1 MCGIAGFFNAYAD
14 YNANRGWAKD
24 TIENMNRQLV
34 HRGPDDNGIYIS
46 KTFALGHN
54 RLSIIDL
61 SSGHQPMIRSIN
73 GKAFGIVYNGEIYN
87 MDELKAELQVKG
99 WEFKTT
105 SDTEVILVS
114 YLEYGYNF
122 VKKLNGIFAFAIMD
136 EQKNELILY
145 RDRSGI
151 KPLFYTVKNEAVVFA
166 SEIKAIFKYPEINP
180 KLDINGLN
188 EIFSIGPS
196 KTYGC
201 GVFKDIDEVLPGNY
215 IICSHNGLKKIQYW
229 KVESKPHEDNFETTV
244 KKTRKLLIDAVTMQ
258 MKSDVPICTFLSGGI
273 DSSLVSAICAQEL
286 AKKGEKLNTFS
297 FDFVNNDKYFKAN
310 NFQPSQDRPFA
321 EKMVQHIK
329 SNHKFLECNN
339 IDLADYLYKSV
350 DARDLPAMADI
361 DSSLLYF
368 CGIVKQY
375 NKVVLTGECADEI
388 FGGYPWF
395 HKKEFFEKDT
405 FPWMPNLEP
414 RKTLLSDEFLKELNM
429 DEYVK
434 RTYEKSL
441 AETPSLEG
449 ENSEEKRRREIAFL
463 NLKWFMQ
470 TLLDRMDRTSMF
482 SGLEA
487 RVPFA
492 DHRIIEYI
500 WNVPWEFKN
509 YNGTVK
515 GLLREASRGLVPDE
529 VLFRRKSPYP
539 KVYDPNFEKLLK
551 EVVIDIIEDTSSPV
565 LQFLDKKKVY
575 TFISSP
581 SDYGKPWFGQL
592 MAGPQMLGYLIQIN
606 YWIKKFNIEIV
617 GI

>member
-1 MCGIAGFFNAYAD
+1 MCGIAGFFNAYAN
-14 YNANRGWAKD
+14 YQNNYGWAKE
-24 TIENMNRQLV
+24 TIENMNSQLV

-46 KTFALGHN
+46 QNFALGHN

-61 SSGHQPMIRSIN
+61 STGHQPMIRNIN
-73 GKAFGIVYNGEIYN
+73 GKAFGIVYNGEVYN
-87 MDELKAELQVKG
+87 MDELKDELKAKG
-99 WEFKTT
+99 WEFSTT

-114 YLEYGYNF
+114 YLEYGYDF
-122 VKKLNGIFAFAIMD
+122 VNRLNGIFAFGIMD

-145 RDRSGI
+145 RDRCGI
-151 KPLFYTVKNEAVVFA
+151 KPLFYSVKDESVVFA
-166 SEIKAIFKYPEINP
+166 SEIKALFKYPEIKP

-201 GVFKDIDEVLPGNY
+201 GVFKDINEVLPGNY
-215 IICSHNGLKKIQYW
+215 IICSDKGLKEIEYW
-229 KVESKPHEDNFETTV
+229 KVESKPHEDNFEKTVQTT
-244 KKTRKLLIDAVTMQ
+244 RSLLKDAVTLQ
-258 MKSDVPICTFLSGGI
+258 MKSDVPICTFLSGGV
-273 DSSLVSAICAQEL
+273 DSSLISAICAEKL
-286 AKKGEKLNTFS
+286 SEKGEKLNTFS

-310 NFQPSQDRPFA
+310 NFQPSQDRPYV
-321 EKMVQHIK
+321 EKMVKYIN
-329 SNHKFLECNN
+329 SNHNYLECDN

-405 FPWMPNLEP
+405 FPWMPDLEP
-414 RKTLLSDEFLKELNM
+414 RKIMLSDEFLNELKM
-429 DEYVK
+429 EEYVK
-434 RTYEKSL
+434 KTYEKSI
-441 AETPSLEG
+441 AETPSLDG
-449 ENSEEKRRREIAFL
+449 ENEEEKRRREIAYL

-509 YNGTVK
+509 YNNTVK
-515 GLLREASRGLVPDE
+515 GLLREASRGFLPDE

-539 KVYDPNFEKLLK
+539 KVYDPNYEKLLK
-551 EVVIDIIEDTSSPV
+551 AKLIDMIEDNSSPV

-575 TFISSP
+575 NFISSS

-592 MAGPQMLGYLIQIN
+592 MAGPQMMGYLIQIN
-606 YWIKKFNIEIV
+606 YWMKKFDIEIV
-617 GI
+617 DV

>member
-1 MCGIAGFFNAYAD
+1 MCGIAGFFNAYED
-14 YNANRGWAKD
+14 YNKKYDWTKN
-24 TIENMNRQLV
+24 TIENINKQLV
-34 HRGPDDNGIYIS
+34 HRGPDDNGIFIS
-46 KTFALGHN
+46 KNFALGHN

-61 SSGHQPMIRSIN
+61 SNGHQPMIKHIN
-73 GKAFGIVYNGEIYN
+73 GKAFGIVYNGEVYN
-87 MDELKAELQVKG
+87 MDELKAELIDAG
-99 WEFKTT
+99 WEFNTT

-122 VKKLNGIFAFAIMD
+122 VNKLNGIFAFAIMD

-145 RDRSGI
+145 RDRCGI
-151 KPLFYTVKNEAVVFA
+151 KPLFYTVKDGTVVFG
-166 SEIKAIFKYPEINP
+166 SEIKALFKYPGVKA

-215 IICSHNGLKKIQYW
+215 IICSDKGCKEIEYW
-229 KVESKPHEDNFETTV
+229 KVKSKPHEDSFEKTV
-244 KKTRKLLIDAVTMQ
+244 EKTRNLLIDSITLQ
-258 MKSDVPICTFLSGGI
+258 MKSDVPICTFLSGGV
-273 DSSLVSAICAQEL
+273 DSSLVSAICAKEL
-286 AKKGEKLNTFS
+286 SKKGEKLNTFS

-310 NFQPSQDRPFA
+310 NFQPSQDRPYA
-321 EKMVQHIK
+321 EKMVKYIN
-329 SNHKFLECNN
+329 SNHNFLECNN

-368 CGIVKQY
+368 CKIVKRY

-405 FPWMPNLEP
+405 FPWMPDLEP
-414 RKTLLSDEFLKELNM
+414 RKVMLSDEFLNELKM

-434 RTYEKSL
+434 KTYKKSV
-441 AETPSLEG
+441 AETPLLDG
-449 ENSEEKRRREIAFL
+449 EKSDEKRRREISYL

-492 DHRIIEYI
+492 DHRIIEYV
-500 WNVPWEFKN
+500 WNVPWKFKY
-509 YNGTVK
+509 YNNTVK
-515 GLLREASRGLVPDE
+515 GLLREAARGLVPDE
-529 VLFRRKSPYP
+529 ILFRRKSPYP
-539 KVYDPNFEKLLK
+539 KVYDPNYEKLLK
-551 EVVIDIIEDTSSPV
+551 SELTEVIEDNSSPV

-575 TFISSP
+575 KFLSSP

-592 MAGPQMLGYLIQIN
+592 MAGPQMMGYLIQVN
-606 YWIKKFNIEIV
+606 YWMKKFDIEIV
-617 GI
+617 

>member
-14 YNANRGWAKD
+14 YNARHQQTKNV
-24 TIENMNRQLV
+24 IETMNKQLV

-46 KTFALGHN
+46 KTGALGHN

-61 SSGHQPMIRSIN
+61 SSGHQPMIKTIN
-73 GKAFGIVYNGEIYN
+73 GKSFGIVYNGEVYN
-87 MDELKAELQVKG
+87 MDELKEELQDKG
-99 WEFKTT
+99 WKFNTT
-105 SDTEVILVS
+105 SDTEVILIS
-114 YLEYGYNF
+114 YLEYGYDF
-122 VKKLNGIFAFAIMD
+122 VERLNGIFAFAIMD
-136 EQKNELILY
+136 EYKNELTLY
-145 RDRSGI
+145 RDRCGI
-151 KPLFYTVKNEAVVFA
+151 KPLFYTVKDETIIFA
-166 SEIKAIFKYPEINP
+166 SEIKAIFKYPGIKP
-180 KLDINGLN
+180 TLDINGLN
-188 EIFSIGPS
+188 EVFSIGPS

-201 GVFKDIDEVLPGNY
+201 GVFKDIHEVLPGNF
-215 IICSHNGLKKIQYW
+215 IICSQNGLKEIQYW
-229 KVESKPHEDNFETTV
+229 KVESKPHEDSFEQTV
-244 KKTRKLLIDAVTMQ
+244 ATTRKLLKDAVTLQ

-273 DSSLVSAICAQEL
+273 DSSLVSAICADEL
-286 AKKGEKLNTFS
+286 SKKGEQLNTFS
-297 FDFVNNDKYFKAN
+297 FDFVNNDKFFKAN
-310 NFQPSQDRPFA
+310 NFQPSQDRPYA
-321 EKMVQHIK
+321 EKMVEYIH
-329 SNHKFLECNN
+329 SNHHFLECDNVE
-339 IDLADYLYKSV
+339 LVDYLYKSI

-405 FPWMPNLEP
+405 FPWMPDLEP
-414 RKTLLSDEFLKELNM
+414 RKIMLSDEFLGELKM
-429 DEYVK
+429 EEYVK
-434 RTYEKSL
+434 NTYEKSI
-441 AETPSLEG
+441 AETPGLAG
-449 ENSEEKRRREIAFL
+449 ESSEEKRRREIAYL

-500 WNVPWEFKN
+500 WNVPWAYKN

-539 KVYDPNFEKLLK
+539 KVYDPTFENLLK
-551 EVVIDIIEDTSSPV
+551 EKLRDIVEDNSSPI

-575 TFISSP
+575 KFISSP

-592 MAGPQMLGYLIQIN
+592 MAGPQMMGYLVQIN
-606 YWIKKFNIEIV
+606 YWMKKFHIEI
-617 GI
+617 I